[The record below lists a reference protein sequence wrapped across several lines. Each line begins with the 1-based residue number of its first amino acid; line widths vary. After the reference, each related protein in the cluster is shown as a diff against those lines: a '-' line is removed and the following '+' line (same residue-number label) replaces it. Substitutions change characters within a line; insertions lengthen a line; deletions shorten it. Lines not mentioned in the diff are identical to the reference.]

1 MHRPHRS
8 GSVGRYPGRAVWW
21 ELSMVD
27 YMELAE
33 LADSLFE
40 ASDDDDELLAR
51 MLDTLDEEMRGALLS
66 SDLLNAYQ
74 VFYYYFRETPDEL
87 TKERLQ
93 LHAASDLAPGI
104 VIDEVDIY
112 EVIFSMEDGEPVVLI
127 TDGENTLARFS
138 GPEAY
143 EKAALYMEECL

>member
-1 MHRPHRS
+1 M
-8 GSVGRYPGRAVWW
+8 G
-21 ELSMVD
+21 D
-27 YMELAE
+27 YIELAE

-40 ASDDDDELLAR
+40 ASDDDDELLAKI
-51 MLDTLDEEMRGALLS
+51 LDTLDEETRGALLS

-87 TKERLQ
+87 TMERLQ
-93 LHAASDLAPGI
+93 LHAASDLARGL

-112 EVIFSMEDGEPVVLI
+112 EVIFSMEGGEPVVTL

-138 GPEAY
+138 GTEAY
-143 EKAALYMEECL
+143 TEIALYMEECL